1 MVDDLGPDGD
11 VQHRFAAD
19 VLDAL
24 LAQLTDRNHQP
35 WTATLAIT
43 HAWVDGA
50 AIYVVYTTGSSN
62 ATWGW
67 ARDTRTSLIDPGPW
81 PDATEAARYYR
92 LLDFDSAATAMAP
105 TVRDTIQ
112 WYGDRLGDLPQQ
124 PTELRDSHR
133 HVPADVP
140 SCTDDSQGLDPSE
153 LADKAGDLGALLR
166 VEGHEKWAR
175 WLDTDARRIDA
186 GDIYGLQHLLSAFGG
201 MGSLSDLHVA
211 GADPQRGQRIDR
223 LMGDVAAM
231 ARELWRQAEHPGPD
245 QPVINPPR
253 LYADPRD

>member
-1 MVDDLGPDGD
+1 MVDDHGPDGD
-11 VQHRFAAD
+11 MQHRFAAD

-24 LAQLTDRNHQP
+24 LAQLADRNHQH

-50 AIYVVYTTGSSN
+50 AIYVVYTTGSSTV
-62 ATWGW
+62 TWGW

-81 PDATEAARYYR
+81 PDAAEAARYYR

-105 TVRDTIQ
+105 TARDSIQ
-112 WYGDRLGDLPQQ
+112 WYGDRLDDLPQQ

-133 HVPADVP
+133 YPDAGTSSATGDR
-140 SCTDDSQGLDPSE
+140 QGIDPSE
-153 LADKAGDLGALLR
+153 LADNAGELAALLR
-166 VEGHEKWAR
+166 AEGHEKWAR

-211 GADPQRGQRIDR
+211 GADPQRGQRIDH
-223 LMGDVAAM
+223 LMGEVAAM
-231 ARELWRQAEHPGPD
+231 ARELWRQAERPGKD
-245 QPVINPPR
+245 HVINPPR